1 MPITITVT
9 LGDTPKS
16 EIVRAA
22 EFLLASVGY
31 ERPEPSGVSAEEKQA
46 VAAIAPQAPEDTTTI
61 VTGID
66 VDAAGLPWDDR
77 IHSGSRAKNADG
89 TWRQKRGVNDADFVK
104 RVEVELR
111 QRVTPALTG
120 GEAAGV
126 LNGQFVPPAPQTD
139 MALPTP
145 VPVEVVPTPV
155 PPPFVPSAVP
165 SAPPVSTIPTAPV
178 SAGAAMAASH
188 SENVT
193 FPQFMNRATQ
203 ALAAKTLSVDK
214 FNGTL
219 KAHGVENTMM
229 LSQRPDLVPVIYAE
243 LFA

>member
-31 ERPEPSGVSAEEKQA
+31 ERPEPKVLDIAFGGDMQVPHPVSAEEKQA
-46 VAAIAPQAPEDTTTI
+46 VAEI

-66 VDAAGLPWDDR
+66 LDAAGLPWDDR

-89 TWRQKRGVNDADFVK
+89 TWRQKRGVNDVDFVK

-120 GEAAGV
+120 GEAADV
-126 LNGQFVPPAPQTD
+126 LNGQFVPPVPEP
-139 MALPTP
+139 LP
-145 VPVEVVPTPV
+145 VPT